1 MSVESVV
8 VARKSSGKSS
18 YDVTIQTNV
27 LSNSTIKVLSKNKE
41 VEYNEDSFTKDFK
54 ETTENLQSFQR
65 TVPYNEQTT
74 VTVRY
79 VLNVQHFDKIKAN

>member
-1 MSVESVV
+1 MNVESVV
-8 VARKSSGKSS
+8 VARKSTGTSS

-27 LSNSTIKVLSKNKE
+27 LSNSTVKVLSKNKE
-41 VEYNEDSFTKDFK
+41 VKYNKDSFTKDLK

-79 VLNVQHFDKIKAN
+79 VLNLVHV